1 MNRTLTA
8 GVALA
13 GALVF
18 AAPSKADLVL
28 KYVTQTAAS
37 AADSRKVAPKLIADT
52 LAASNV
58 GVSIKVYF
66 DGELMATSE
75 LWRGVREGA
84 VDMVSVYLP
93 AVVRDVPELAL
104 HGLPAILTR
113 FDDIPRLNSSPAV
126 KQLGEVLESKGVV
139 VLGGY
144 WDALAIGSTGDC
156 VRRPVDLEGLV
167 ARAPGRAYEMIV
179 EAGGAIPVPFASPE
193 IPRALKTG
201 AVDLVISTP
210 SALVTGNG
218 HKYLK
223 CVTDPAAGTPGMVF
237 VATIIA
243 KPVYDKLSEPQ
254 REAVR
259 AAAAK
264 GGDYLQADSRKYSA
278 EAIEQMRRDGA
289 QVVKLDDADLEA
301 WRGQAEALAHR
312 DYGKASPA
320 AATILQ
326 SARKAV
332 ARN

>member
-1 MNRTLTA
+1 MNRVL
-8 GVALA
+8 VA
-13 GALVF
+13 GAAFVAAAF
-18 AAPSKADLVL
+18 AAQPLRAELVL

-52 LAASNV
+52 VAAANV
-58 GVSIKVYF
+58 GVSIKVYY
-66 DGELMATSE
+66 DGELLATSE

-84 VDMVSVYLP
+84 VDIVSVYLP

-113 FDDIPRLNSSPAV
+113 FDDIPRLNASPAI
-126 KQLGEVLESKGVV
+126 KQLGQVLEQKGVV

-156 VRRPVDLEGLV
+156 VRRPVNLDGLV

-179 EAGGAIPVPFASPE
+179 EAGGAVPVPFASPE

-201 AVDLVISTP
+201 AVDVVISTP

-223 CVTDPAAGTPGMVF
+223 CVTDPAAGTPGMVY
-237 VATIIA
+237 VATIISKA
-243 KPVYDKLSEPQ
+243 VYDKLSAPQ

-278 EAIEQMRRDGA
+278 EAIEQMRKDGA
-289 QVVKLDDADLEA
+289 KVVQLDDGDLDA
-301 WRGQAEALAHR
+301 WRAQAEALAHR

-320 AATILQ
+320 AATILE
-326 SARKAV
+326 SARGAV